1 MEQESVS
8 FTKKMTIL
16 NKDKKRFNPDYD
28 IPMYIFEGT
37 YEEYL
42 ELKKQ
47 EKTFLNKNVF
57 RIDPSIIKV

>member
-1 MEQESVS
+1 
-8 FTKKMTIL
+8 
-16 NKDKKRFNPDYD
+16 
-28 IPMYIFEGT
+28 MYIFEGT

-47 EKTFLNKNVF
+47 EKIFLNKNVF